1 MPTPSKLA
9 AKVQASPGGGAL
21 INADKPHRWRQDI
34 RDSVSLYNE
43 WFLRAAPEAYRN
55 TRSGIVAEVESAF
68 HQTSNMSEI
77 SPRVL
82 RASPA
87 ILRALRM
94 STAPPIARDR
104 LVGLAYTTKTVVYS
118 FEEGKIPPRVTGLDA
133 HLDRI
138 CAVLTE
144 LLDLDLFDWI
154 KTGVQPD
161 ARQWELARVVVGD
174 RLCGAV
180 TDPIVRNAQEQR
192 QLALIAQWL
201 DGRGY
206 VKKAHP
212 SVGRLQDVEPGT
224 YSFRQIV
231 VVGDVQQVIIP
242 IDVVIQP
249 HSPRPSSLPV
259 LIEAKSAG
267 DFTNPNKRRKEE
279 ATKIRQLL
287 DKYGSDC
294 SLLLFLCGYFDA
306 GYLGYEA
313 AEGLDWVW
321 EHRIDDLAQA
331 GI

>member
-1 MPTPSKLA
+1 M
-9 AKVQASPGGGAL
+9 
-21 INADKPHRWRQDI
+21 INSDKPQRWRQDI
-34 RDSVSLYNE
+34 QDSVGLYNE

-55 TRSGIVAEVESAF
+55 TRSSIVDEVESAF

-77 SPRVL
+77 TPQVI
-82 RASPA
+82 RASPT
-87 ILRALRM
+87 ILRTLRM

-104 LVGLAYTTKTVVYS
+104 LVGLAYSTKTVVYS
-118 FEEGKIPPRVTGLDA
+118 LEEGKIPPRVTGLGP

-138 CAVLTE
+138 CGVLQE

-154 KTGVQPD
+154 KTGAQPD
-161 ARQWELARVVVGD
+161 ARQWELAKVVVGD
-174 RLCGAV
+174 RLCGAIA
-180 TDPIVRNAQEQR
+180 DPIVRNAQEQR

-201 DGRGY
+201 DDRGY

-212 SVGRLQDVEPGT
+212 SGRILQDMEPGT

-231 VVGDVQQVIIP
+231 VVGDVQQVNIP

-249 HSPRPSSLPV
+249 HSPKPSSLPV

-267 DFTNPNKRRKEE
+267 DFTNTNKRRKEE
-279 ATKIRQLL
+279 ATKIRQLQ

-331 GI
+331 GL

>member
-1 MPTPSKLA
+1 
-9 AKVQASPGGGAL
+9 L
-21 INADKPHRWRQDI
+21 INADKPQRWRQDI
-34 RDSVSLYNE
+34 QDSVRLYNG

-55 TRSGIVAEVESAF
+55 TRSDIVDEVESAF
-68 HQTSNMSEI
+68 RQTSNMSEI
-77 SPRVL
+77 TPQVL

-87 ILRALRM
+87 ILRTLRA

-104 LVGLAYTTKTVVYS
+104 LVGLAYSTKTVVYS
-118 FEEGKIPPRVTGLDA
+118 FEDGKIPPRVTGLDT

-138 CAVLTE
+138 CAVLQD

-154 KTGVQPD
+154 KTGAQPD
-161 ARQWELARVVVGD
+161 ARQWELTKVVVGD
-174 RLCGAV
+174 RLCGAIA
-180 TDPIVRNAQEQR
+180 DPIVRNAQEKR

-201 DGRGY
+201 DDRGY
-206 VKKAHP
+206 AKKAHP
-212 SVGRLQDVEPGT
+212 SGQMLRDMEPGT

-231 VVGDVQQVIIP
+231 VVGDVQQVNIP
-242 IDVVIQP
+242 VDVVIQP
-249 HSPRPSSLPV
+249 HSPKPSSLPV

-267 DFTNPNKRRKEE
+267 DFTNTNKRRKEE
-279 ATKIRQLL
+279 ATKIRQLQN
-287 DKYGSDC
+287 KYGSDC

>member
-1 MPTPSKLA
+1 M
-9 AKVQASPGGGAL
+9 
-21 INADKPHRWRQDI
+21 INADKPQRWRQDI
-34 RDSVSLYNE
+34 QDSVSLYNE

-55 TRSGIVAEVESAF
+55 TRSSIVGEVEDAF

-77 SPRVL
+77 TPQLL

-87 ILRALRM
+87 ILRTLRM

-104 LVGLAYTTKTVVYS
+104 LVGLAYSTKNVVYS
-118 FEEGKIPPRVTGLDA
+118 LETGSIPPRVTGLSM

-138 CAVLTE
+138 CAVLQE

-154 KTGVQPD
+154 KTGAQPD
-161 ARQWELARVVVGD
+161 ARQWELAKVVVGD
-174 RLCGAV
+174 RLCGAIS
-180 TDPIVRNAQEQR
+180 DPIVRNAQEQR

-201 DGRGY
+201 DDRRY

-212 SVGRLQDVEPGT
+212 SGRILQDMEPGT

-231 VVGDVQQVIIP
+231 VVGDVKQVNIP
-242 IDVVIQP
+242 VDVVIQP
-249 HSPRPSSLPV
+249 HSPKPSSLPV

-267 DFTNPNKRRKEE
+267 DFTNTNKRRKEE
-279 ATKIRQLL
+279 ATKIRQLQ
-287 DKYGSDC
+287 DKYGTDC
-294 SLLLFLCGYFDA
+294 SLLLFLCGYFNA

>member
-1 MPTPSKLA
+1 
-9 AKVQASPGGGAL
+9 L
-21 INADKPHRWRQDI
+21 INADKPQRWRQDI
-34 RDSVSLYNE
+34 QDSVSLYNE

-55 TRSGIVAEVESAF
+55 TRSSVADEVESAF
-68 HQTSNMSEI
+68 RQTSNMSKI
-77 SPRVL
+77 TPQVL

-87 ILRALRM
+87 ILRTLRM

-104 LVGLAYTTKTVVYS
+104 LVGLAYSTKTVVYS
-118 FEEGKIPPRVTGLDA
+118 LEEGVTPPRVTGLGA

-138 CAVLTE
+138 CAVLKE

-154 KTGVQPD
+154 KADAQPD
-161 ARQWELARVVVGD
+161 ARQWELAKVVVGD
-174 RLCGAV
+174 RLCGAIA
-180 TDPIVRNAQEQR
+180 DPIVRNAQEQR

-201 DGRGY
+201 DYRGY

-212 SVGRLQDVEPGT
+212 SGRILQGMEPGT

-231 VVGDVQQVIIP
+231 VVGDVQQVNIP
-242 IDVVIQP
+242 VDVVIQP
-249 HSPRPSSLPV
+249 HSPKPSSLPV
-259 LIEAKSAG
+259 LVEAKSAG
-267 DFTNPNKRRKEE
+267 DFTNTNKRRKEE
-279 ATKIRQLL
+279 ATKVRQLQ